1 LPIEKDALYGRI
13 ISSFQFAITQ
23 LPDLHNF
30 FMLILAIDTSGK
42 QGSVALARGDGR
54 SFQLIESAP
63 VAGGTF
69 SAQLVP
75 QIAELLARNNLRK
88 ENIDAFAAASGP
100 GSFTGLRVGLAAIK
114 ALAETLQ
121 KPIVAASVLEA
132 IAANALQLQVGV
144 WEVDAKATVAA
155 LLDAGRGEMFVGEY
169 KFGSPLPLC
178 VEEKLMRPEEFAAEI
193 EQTGQKLAILTP
205 DPHLIETLR
214 KLVRDPYLMWPHIIP
229 RPTSADIA
237 RIGLDKLLAG
247 QTVSVE
253 ALDANYIRRSDAEIF
268 SPPRIA
274 GRG

>member
-1 LPIEKDALYGRI
+1 
-13 ISSFQFAITQ
+13 
-23 LPDLHNF
+23 
-30 FMLILAIDTSGK
+30 MLILAIDTSGK

-88 ENIDAFAAASGP
+88 ENIEAFAAASGP

-114 ALAETLQ
+114 ALAEILQ
-121 KPIVAASVLEA
+121 KPIVTVSVLEA
-132 IAANALQLQVGV
+132 IAANALQLQGA

-193 EQTGQKLAILTP
+193 EQTAQKLAILTP
-205 DPHLIETLR
+205 DPHLIETLK
-214 KLVRDPYLMWPHIIP
+214 KLVRDPYLIWPHIVP

-268 SPPRIA
+268 SLPRIA
-274 GRG
+274 GRD